1 MTKDKTISVLLP
13 AYNEEK
19 NVVAT
24 VEEALKALG
33 DHFAG
38 YEIIV
43 IDDCSSDHTGE
54 LADSM
59 AQQNPNVKVLHNE
72 TNKGFGYSYKRGVA
86 AATCDYVS
94 FFPAD
99 NCIPWQCIEAV
110 FEQVGKAD
118 IILNFTSNL
127 EIRVPMRRL
136 LSRIYTGL
144 MNFLFG
150 LRFTIINGP
159 TVHRREVIQGVEIS
173 TDGFAFM
180 AEIMVRLVRSG
191 HSYLE
196 IGTPIRERKYGS
208 VKAFKLRNVI
218 SVFKTALLLFWDVN
232 VARRKEYRH
241 WGRRVLTTIGPA
253 PEVRS
258 QLELGN

>member
-1 MTKDKTISVLLP
+1 MSASTISILLP

-19 NVVAT
+19 NLQAT
-24 VEEALKALG
+24 VEEVVKALG
-33 DHFAG
+33 DRFQA
-38 YEIIV
+38 YEILV
-43 IDDCSSDHTGE
+43 VDDCSSDRTGQI
-54 LADSM
+54 ADSL
-59 AQQNPNVKVLHNE
+59 AAANPNIKVLHNE
-72 TNKGFGYSYKRGVA
+72 TNKGFGYSYRRGVA
-86 AATCDYVS
+86 AAVCDYVG

-99 NCIPWQCIEAV
+99 NCVPWQCMDAIFA
-110 FEQVGKAD
+110 QVGKAD
-118 IILNFTSNL
+118 IILNFTSNI

-136 LSRIYTGL
+136 LSRTYTGL
-144 MNFLFG
+144 MNLLFG
-150 LRFTIINGP
+150 LHFSIINGP
-159 TVHRREVIQGVEIS
+159 TIHRRQIIQGVEIS

-191 HSYLE
+191 YSYLE

-241 WGRRVLTTIGPA
+241 WGRHVLTTTGPA
-253 PEVRS
+253 PEMRS